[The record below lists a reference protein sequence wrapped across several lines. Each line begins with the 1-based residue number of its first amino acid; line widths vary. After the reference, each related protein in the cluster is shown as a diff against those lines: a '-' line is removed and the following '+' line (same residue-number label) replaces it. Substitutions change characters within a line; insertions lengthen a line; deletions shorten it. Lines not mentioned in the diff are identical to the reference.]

1 MRSVSSAAT
10 HAAGSHDHVDPVDTS
25 SKPIARSVP
34 STAPI
39 GITPPP
45 IALPSAIRSG
55 SHAPPF
61 DGEQV
66 SRPSEPRLHLVG
78 AEQEVEL
85 AAEID
90 ERGPERVGRGD
101 APAAAEHR
109 LDHEP
114 RHLARIDRVVQEV
127 VADVVDGP
135 VARAAGRAVNGVRYA
150 LG

>member
-55 SHAPPF
+55 RTPHRSTANKCPVRPNPDFTSSAQSRKSNSRQRSTSAVQNASGGATQPPLPST
-61 DGEQV
+61 GSITNPAT
-66 SRPSEPRLHLVG
+66 SRGSI
-78 AEQEVEL
+78 A
-85 AAEID
+85 
-90 ERGPERVGRGD
+90 
-101 APAAAEHR
+101 
-109 LDHEP
+109 
-114 RHLARIDRVVQEV
+114 
-127 VADVVDGP
+127 
-135 VARAAGRAVNGVRYA
+135 
-150 LG
+150 